1 MLALLL
7 VLTSCT
13 APPPQVP
20 AVDFQ
25 TTSQIQIVQEDF
37 ACTAEFSFFSDRLK
51 LIVLEPDS
59 IAGLT
64 VVLTPDACRLSLDGA
79 TRDVPPSALPPDGVP
94 RTLFAVLSAF
104 SEDACTYNPETD
116 RFFFT
121 TPIDGTLCTLT
132 FPDKNGLWHL
142 ECHTKKTSE
151 RRSFTIRL
159 SRQQ

>member
-1 MLALLL
+1 MPALLLLL

-51 LIVLEPDS
+51 LTVLQPAS
-59 IAGLT
+59 VAGLS
-64 VVLTPDACRLSLDGA
+64 VVLTPDACRLALNGA
-79 TRDVPPSALPPDGVP
+79 VRDVPPLALPPDGVP
-94 RTLFAVLSAF
+94 RTLFTVLSAF
-104 SEDACTYNPETD
+104 STQACAYDPETG

-121 TPIDGTLCTLT
+121 AQIEGAFCTLT
-132 FPDKNGLWHL
+132 FPDAAGVWRLD
-142 ECHTKKTSE
+142 CHTKKTSA
-151 RRSFTIRL
+151 
-159 SRQQ
+159 

>member
-7 VLTSCT
+7 LLLLTACGSP
-13 APPPQVP
+13 APRVP
-20 AVDFQ
+20 DVDFQ
-25 TTSQIQIVQEDF
+25 KTSQIQIVQEDF

-51 LIVLEPDS
+51 LTVLEPATL
-59 IAGLT
+59 AGLC
-64 VVLTPDACRLSLDGA
+64 VILTPDACRLSLDGA

-132 FPDKNGLWHL
+132 FPDENGLWHL
-142 ECHTKKTSE
+142 ERHTKKTSE
-151 RRSFTIRL
+151 
-159 SRQQ
+159 